1 MAEEAPGAGPAA
13 VPISLSPLLP
23 PPQMVVVA
31 LDATRDHR
39 EVEVR
44 MSLRAFVARGDILR
58 GGDSLLVLGVLHS
71 VTNPNISGDS
81 VLKEDILLIMIWK
94 AMPIAETTPTEAAA
108 SIHNLQ
114 SPRALALLESA
125 RKIVGQSTFLKA
137 FPGNV
142 NDTAE
147 PALDPSLRRLTMLY
161 YPRSKSSFS
170 ASERLSPSLFLWET
184 LRYFVVSTEIASR
197 DRMSNYSA
205 QSKSC
210 LESLRSELN
219 SSSGFILSLLFR
231 VSHSARV
238 LNRREVLLRFE
249 GIQLLA
255 GSICSGISG
264 DKDLLDATKRKGT
277 SLPMVDPESEGEIFP
292 DIQFWKQC
300 ADPVLA
306 QDPFSSLMSA
316 FFSLPIEVLTSTE
329 FFIPIVHLFYIVC
342 VIQALI
348 TCYGQEA
355 FDISIFHGC
364 LLNDVCQEMSGYDIA
379 REYFVSKHIGPFC
392 EKCPIS
398 IYIRESSGQ
407 GLVAGDAR
415 PRGGVR
421 ARGGKVEEGWRV
433 GVGGEGGGVDE
444 GGVLAQ
450 EDAGRR
456 LPVGARR
463 RRTYARRQG

>member
-1 MAEEAPGAGPAA
+1 MRVMARLPLAHHSGKRQTRLSHWGQRAGGAHEVGGGPSNPTTEGAHEAVGREATSGRLAAPSAASSRRSGWREQIDTFHFRLPEADKAASPAA
-13 VPISLSPLLP
+13 ASEGCRP
-23 PPQMVVVA
+23 PEQA
-31 LDATRDHR
+31 RIRAGRA
-39 EVEVR
+39 EVEVQ
-44 MSLRAFVARGDILR
+44 LFRARATTTLSPPPWARLTMAEKPGRPGQLPSPVAAPPPAHGGGGADATATTARFANSILPASP
-58 GGDSLLVLGVLHS
+58 DF
-71 VTNPNISGDS
+71 SG
-81 VLKEDILLIMIWK
+81 ITRK
-94 AMPIAETTPTEAAA
+94 AMPIAQTTPIEAAA

-184 LRYFVVSTEIASR
+184 LRYSVVSEEIASH

-249 GIQLLA
+249 G
-255 GSICSGISG
+255 
-264 DKDLLDATKRKGT
+264 T
-277 SLPMVDPESEGEIFP
+277 SLPMVDPESEGEISP

-300 ADPVLA
+300 ADLVLA
-306 QDPFSSLMSA
+306 QDPFSSLMYA
-316 FFSLPIEVLTSTE
+316 VL
-329 FFIPIVHLFYIVC
+329 
-342 VIQALI
+342 
-348 TCYGQEA
+348 
-355 FDISIFHGC
+355 
-364 LLNDVCQEMSGYDIA
+364 
-379 REYFVSKHIGPFC
+379 
-392 EKCPIS
+392 
-398 IYIRESSGQ
+398 
-407 GLVAGDAR
+407 
-415 PRGGVR
+415 
-421 ARGGKVEEGWRV
+421 
-433 GVGGEGGGVDE
+433 
-444 GGVLAQ
+444 
-450 EDAGRR
+450 
-456 LPVGARR
+456 
-463 RRTYARRQG
+463 

>member
-13 VPISLSPLLP
+13 VSISLSPLLP

-31 LDATRDHR
+31 QTPPATT
-39 EVEVR
+39 
-44 MSLRAFVARGDILR
+44 ARWRYIRRLGFEGGHIVDPHLGELLCPVCRRFANSILPASP
-58 GGDSLLVLGVLHS
+58 DF
-71 VTNPNISGDS
+71 SG
-81 VLKEDILLIMIWK
+81 ITRK
-94 AMPIAETTPTEAAA
+94 AMPIAQTTPTEAAA

-147 PALDPSLRRLTMLY
+147 PALDPSLRRLAMLY
-161 YPRSKSSFS
+161 YPCSKSSFS
-170 ASERLSPSLFLWET
+170 ASERLSPSLFLSET
-184 LRYFVVSTEIASR
+184 LR
-197 DRMSNYSA
+197 
-205 QSKSC
+205 
-210 LESLRSELN
+210 ELN

-249 GIQLLA
+249 
-255 GSICSGISG
+255 
-264 DKDLLDATKRKGT
+264 GT

-316 FFSLPIEVLTSTE
+316 LFCLPIEVLTSTE

-355 FDISIFHGC
+355 FDRSIFRGC
-364 LLNDVCQEMSGYDIA
+364 LLNDVCQEMLGYDIA
-379 REYFVSKHIGPFC
+379 REYFVSKHIDPSC

-398 IYIRESSGQ
+398 IYIREVITQSQWLEKYS
-407 GLVAGDAR
+407 
-415 PRGGVR
+415 
-421 ARGGKVEEGWRV
+421 
-433 GVGGEGGGVDE
+433 
-444 GGVLAQ
+444 
-450 EDAGRR
+450 
-456 LPVGARR
+456 
-463 RRTYARRQG
+463 

>member
-13 VPISLSPLLP
+13 VPISVSPLLP

-58 GGDSLLVLGVLHS
+58 GGDSLLVLGALHS

-81 VLKEDILLIMIWK
+81 VLKEDILLILIC
-94 AMPIAETTPTEAAA
+94 
-108 SIHNLQ
+108 
-114 SPRALALLESA
+114 
-125 RKIVGQSTFLKA
+125 
-137 FPGNV
+137 
-142 NDTAE
+142 
-147 PALDPSLRRLTMLY
+147 
-161 YPRSKSSFS
+161 KSSFS

-184 LRYFVVSTEIASR
+184 LRYSVVSTEIASR

-300 ADPVLA
+300 VDPVLA

-316 FFSLPIEVLTSTE
+316 LFCLPIEVLTSTE

-364 LLNDVCQEMSGYDIA
+364 LLNDVCQEMALSPATRGRGVVCGHEEA
-379 REYFVSKHIGPFC
+379 RSRRDG
-392 EKCPIS
+392 
-398 IYIRESSGQ
+398 
-407 GLVAGDAR
+407 A
-415 PRGGVR
+415 
-421 ARGGKVEEGWRV
+421 W
-433 GVGGEGGGVDE
+433 
-444 GGVLAQ
+444 AQ
-450 EDAGRR
+450 EEKEAGSTRAACGR
-456 LPVGARR
+456 KRMLAAGF
-463 RRTYARRQG
+463 Q

>member
-1 MAEEAPGAGPAA
+1 
-13 VPISLSPLLP
+13 
-23 PPQMVVVA
+23 MVVVA

-71 VTNPNISGDS
+71 VTNPRRVAVSS
-81 VLKEDILLIMIWK
+81 VSQICKFHSSS
-94 AMPIAETTPTEAAA
+94 IA
-108 SIHNLQ
+108 
-114 SPRALALLESA
+114 R
-125 RKIVGQSTFLKA
+125 FL
-137 FPGNV
+137 
-142 NDTAE
+142 
-147 PALDPSLRRLTMLY
+147 
-161 YPRSKSSFS
+161 
-170 ASERLSPSLFLWET
+170 
-184 LRYFVVSTEIASR
+184 
-197 DRMSNYSA
+197 
-205 QSKSC
+205 C
-210 LESLRSELN
+210 ELN

-316 FFSLPIEVLTSTE
+316 LFCLPIEVLTSTE

-379 REYFVSKHIGPFC
+379 REYFVSKHIDPFC

-398 IYIRESSGQ
+398 IYIR
-407 GLVAGDAR
+407 
-415 PRGGVR
+415 GVITQSH
-421 ARGGKVEEGWRV
+421 G
-433 GVGGEGGGVDE
+433 
-444 GGVLAQ
+444 
-450 EDAGRR
+450 
-456 LPVGARR
+456 
-463 RRTYARRQG
+463 

>member
-44 MSLRAFVARGDILR
+44 MSLRALIARGDILR
-58 GGDSLLVLGVLHS
+58 GGDSLLVLGILHS
-71 VTNPNISGDS
+71 VTNP
-81 VLKEDILLIMIWK
+81 K
-94 AMPIAETTPTEAAA
+94 
-108 SIHNLQ
+108 
-114 SPRALALLESA
+114 
-125 RKIVGQSTFLKA
+125 
-137 FPGNV
+137 
-142 NDTAE
+142 
-147 PALDPSLRRLTMLY
+147 
-161 YPRSKSSFS
+161 
-170 ASERLSPSLFLWET
+170 T
-184 LRYFVVSTEIASR
+184 LRYSVVSIEIASC
-197 DRMSNYSA
+197 DRMSSYSA

-219 SSSGFILSLLFR
+219 SSSGLLLSLLFR

-255 GSICSGISG
+255 GSISSGISG

-316 FFSLPIEVLTSTE
+316 LFCLPIEVLTSTK

-355 FDISIFHGC
+355 FDRSIFRGC

-379 REYFVSKHIGPFC
+379 R
-392 EKCPIS
+392 
-398 IYIRESSGQ
+398 
-407 GLVAGDAR
+407 
-415 PRGGVR
+415 
-421 ARGGKVEEGWRV
+421 
-433 GVGGEGGGVDE
+433 
-444 GGVLAQ
+444 
-450 EDAGRR
+450 
-456 LPVGARR
+456 
-463 RRTYARRQG
+463 